1 MEKRMALSDF
11 HCTMRFRVPFHDMDM
26 LNHVNH
32 AAYIVWAETI
42 RCFYFD
48 DVLRQSV
55 AGSKGAILAH
65 LEFDYKQPLDYREEV
80 AIGCRISR
88 MGRKSFDMIYEIWSE
103 TRQLLAAS
111 GRSTLVAFNNE
122 SKSSMEIS
130 AEWRETI
137 IAYEVTAPEIA

>member
-1 MEKRMALSDF
+1 MPLSDF
-11 HCTMRFRVPFHDMDM
+11 QCTMRFRVPFHDMDM

-48 DVLRQSV
+48 DVLHQSV
-55 AGSKGAILAH
+55 AGSRGAILAH

-103 TRQLLAAS
+103 TRNLLAAT
-111 GRSTLVAFNNE
+111 GTSTLVVFNNE
-122 SKSSMEIS
+122 SKSSIEIP
-130 AEWRETI
+130 AEWREI
-137 IAYEVTAPEIA
+137 ITTYELIPPEIA

>member
-1 MEKRMALSDF
+1 MALSDF

-26 LNHVNH
+26 LKHVNH

-48 DVLRQSV
+48 DVLSQSV
-55 AGSKGAILAH
+55 GGSKGAILAH

-103 TRQLLAAS
+103 TRNLLAATGS
-111 GRSTLVAFNNE
+111 STLVVFNHE
-122 SKSSMEIS
+122 SKSSIAIP

-137 IAYEVTAPEIA
+137 TTYELIPPEIA